1 MARILIVD
9 DAELVRMK
17 LKEMLHQMNCD
28 VCEAE
33 NGEVALDVYEVE
45 SPNLVICDINM
56 PVMDGVTFLRELMAQ
71 HPDALVVMLSS
82 TDDQEI
88 LMQCLLLGAQA
99 YLRKPFDPETT
110 YNTLHDIL
118 GSLL

>member
-9 DAELVRMK
+9 DSELVRMK
-17 LKEMLHQMNCD
+17 LRDMLHQMNCD

-33 NGEVALDVYEVE
+33 NGEVALEVYEVE
-45 SPNLVICDINM
+45 SPNLVICDITM
-56 PVMDGVTFLRELMAQ
+56 PVMDGLSFLRELMSID
-71 HPDALVVMLSS
+71 PGALVVMLSA

-88 LMQCLLLGAQA
+88 LTKCLLLGAQA